1 MAFTEF
7 IKQKR
12 VGRDVIPAHIID
24 ENFKD
29 GKVKGKSRPGRVK
42 RAGAS
47 CKGSVT
53 SLRKKA
59 KNSSGEKA
67 KMYHWCAKHEV
78 GKKIIM
84 LIKEIINEVAS
95 AGATSSGNIATL
107 AFPMTPGTTHA
118 QAIKAV
124 DPFGKIFKNAK
135 KKRKE
140 IYKMGYSPDLLAYRT
155 KVKDIY
161 PMLKR

>member
-1 MAFTEF
+1 MRITD
-7 IKQKR
+7 I
-12 VGRDVIPAHIID
+12 
-24 ENFKD
+24 
-29 GKVKGKSRPGRVK
+29 
-42 RAGAS
+42 
-47 CKGSVT
+47 
-53 SLRKKA
+53 
-59 KNSSGEKA
+59 
-67 KMYHWCAKHEV
+67 
-78 GKKIIM
+78 
-84 LIKEIINEVAS
+84 IKETAT
-95 AGATSSGNIATL
+95 AGTTSSGNIATL

>member
-1 MAFTEF
+1 MRITDIITET
-7 IKQKR
+7 
-12 VGRDVIPAHIID
+12 AT
-24 ENFKD
+24 
-29 GKVKGKSRPGRVK
+29 
-42 RAGAS
+42 AGTTA
-47 CKGSVT
+47 
-53 SLRKKA
+53 
-59 KNSSGEKA
+59 
-67 KMYHWCAKHEV
+67 
-78 GKKIIM
+78 
-84 LIKEIINEVAS
+84 
-95 AGATSSGNIATL
+95 SGNIATI

-140 IYKMGYSPDLLAYRT
+140 IYKMGYSPEMLSYKT